1 MKNFFK
7 HTLGDIP
14 GGRVLDVATQEGGF
28 IRILTENL
36 KSYSKIVGIDTNVQ
50 ALKTATNNFEGEKIH
65 FIQMNAEWIGFE
77 NECFDLVCISAS
89 LHHLDNI
96 PSVLAEMIRVLQV
109 GGRFVIIEMHSDSQI
124 ETQLTSVQLHHW
136 IANVDKAIGRLHNQT
151 LPRQVFMD
159 YVESLGLSNVK
170 FHDFDDLDSGP
181 LDEEGINYLEDV
193 IDRYIQRAEGVS
205 SYKELKKRGEALRIR
220 LHEVGANREPV
231 LLAIGEKS

>member
-1 MKNFFK
+1 MKNLFK

-36 KSYSKIVGIDTNVQ
+36 KSYGEIFGIDTNEQ
-50 ALKTATNNFEGEKIH
+50 ALKTAANNFEGEKIH
-65 FIQMNAEWIGFE
+65 FIQMDAERSGFE

-96 PSVLAEMIRVLQV
+96 PFVLAEMKRVLRL
-109 GGRFVIIEMHSDSQI
+109 GGRFILIEMHSDGQT

-136 IANVDKAIGRLHNQT
+136 IADVDTATGRLHNRT
-151 LPRQVFMD
+151 LPRQAFVD
-159 YVESLGLSNVK
+159 YVKSLGLNNVK
-170 FHDFDDLDSGP
+170 FHDFDNLDSGP
-181 LDEEGINYLEDV
+181 MNEEGIKFLEGV

-205 SYKELKKRGEALRIR
+205 SYKELKKRGEALRNR

-231 LLAIGEKS
+231 LLAIGEK